1 MPGLRVTIRLDRS
14 EYLPISEVVGAKVRL
29 SEPGASTYT
38 GTYGRNVDVGYE
50 TNIAMTAVHNVVI
63 L

>member
-1 MPGLRVTIRLDRS
+1 LRLDRS
-14 EYLPISEVVGAKVRL
+14 EYMPITEVVGAKVRL

-50 TNIAMTAVHNVVI
+50 TNIAMTAVI
-63 L
+63 